1 MEKYEK
7 RIVQRPGKSLS
18 NEFRSGLEIRF
29 LDNSKNNK
37 QDYRGESWRLFK
49 LNIHEVKY
57 HVVIE
62 LNFFL
67 KKGIFFFFKCN

>member
-62 LNFFL
+62 LKFFL
-67 KKGIFFFFKCN
+67 KKGNFFFFKCN